1 MTNQRE
7 MSPYSQFIHTTRYA
21 RWLHEEQRRETWDET
36 VSRYTDYMFKKV
48 AVVDP
53 ALKTEIYD
61 AIYNMEIMPSMRALM
76 TAGPALDI
84 SNVAGFNCSYLTLD
98 DWRAFDELLYI
109 LMCGTGVG
117 FSVERK
123 YVTQLPKVPAALH
136 RGLGPIVVEDSKK
149 GWAQAIQTL
158 IHDLYFKGTIR
169 KLDTHLVREAGAPL
183 KTFGGRASG
192 PRPLEEV
199 AEFIVRI
206 FVKAQGRQ
214 LSSLECHDICCKIAA
229 CVVVG
234 GVRRSALI
242 SLSDLDDAEMRECKS
257 GEWWVD
263 NAQRALANNSAVY
276 YDRPSRSEM
285 AAEWDGLVASGSG
298 ERGIFNRSAANRQ
311 AARIGRST
319 DYDFGTN
326 PCAEILLRPFEFCNL
341 TEVMAR
347 PTDTEETLRRKVEL
361 ATILGTFQST
371 LTDFDYLR
379 PIWKENCDEERL
391 LGVSLTGI
399 FDCPLLFNDDLQN
412 SLKETSRK
420 INAEWATK
428 LGITPS
434 AMITCV
440 KPSGTVSQL
449 TDTAS
454 GIHPR
459 YAPYYI
465 RRVRNDA
472 KDPVTQFLIDAGF
485 EAEVDFY
492 NPEAR
497 VFSFPIKAPEGARFQ
512 GDLKALDHLEIWKQF
527 RTHWCDHNPSVT
539 VSVRT
544 NEWTQVYE
552 WVYENFDEICGVSFL
567 PLSEHTY
574 QQAPYETIDEAKY
587 LEMVEKMPKTI
598 NWPDL
603 RFYENGGAEITAG
616 RELACVSG
624 ACEI

>member
-1 MTNQRE
+1 
-7 MSPYSQFIHTTRYA
+7 MSNSDISLYQEFIHTTRYA
-21 RWLHEEQRRETWDET
+21 RWLHEEQRRESWEET
-36 VSRYTDYMFKKV
+36 VTRYVDYIFKKV

-53 ALKTEIYD
+53 ALKQEIYD
-61 AIYNMEIMPSMRALM
+61 NIYSMQIMPSMRALM

-98 DWRAFDELLYI
+98 DVRAFDELLYI

-123 YVTQLPKVPAALH
+123 YVTKLPKVPAVLH
-136 RGLGPIVVEDSKK
+136 RGLEPIVVEDSKM
-149 GWAQAIQTL
+149 GWAQAIQDL
-158 IHDLYFKGTIR
+158 IHDLYYKGTIR
-169 KLDTHLVREAGAPL
+169 RLDTHLVRLAGEPL

-192 PRPLEEV
+192 PAPLEEV
-199 AEFIVRI
+199 AEFITRT

-242 SLSDLDDAEMRECKS
+242 SLSDLDDEEMRECKS
-257 GEWWVD
+257 GEWYID
-263 NAQRALANNSAVY
+263 NKQRALANNSAVY

-319 DYDFGTN
+319 AYDFGTN

-347 PTDTEETLRRKVEL
+347 PNDTVETLHRKVQL

-371 LTDFDYLR
+371 LTNFDYLR
-379 PIWKENCDEERL
+379 PIWKQHCDEERL

-399 FDCPLLFNDDLQN
+399 FDCPLLFDDELQS
-412 SLKETSRK
+412 SLRDASRASNK
-420 INAEWATK
+420 EWAGK
-428 LGITPS
+428 LGINAS

-472 KDPVTQFLIDAGF
+472 KDPVTKFLVDQGF
-485 EAEVDFY
+485 TAEVDFY
-492 NPEAR
+492 NKDAR
-497 VFSFPIKAPEGARFQ
+497 VFSFPMKAPEGAVVQR
-512 GDLKALDHLEIWKQF
+512 DLTAISHLETWKQF
-527 RTHWCDHNPSVT
+527 RQHWCDHNPSVT
-539 VSVRT
+539 ISVRKG
-544 NEWTQVYE
+544 EWTQVYE

-567 PLSEHTY
+567 PLEDHTY
-574 QQAPYETIDEAKY
+574 EQAPYEQIDEATYDQMKAG
-587 LEMVEKMPKTI
+587 LPGSI
-598 NWPDL
+598 NWADL
-603 RFYENGGAEITAG
+603 RFYENGGAEIVAG
-616 RELACVSG
+616 RELACQGG
-624 ACEI
+624 ACEL